1 MCVIKFKLAINF
13 CRDLNKDG
21 ILFSRFHAS
30 WILSVNLISI
40 MINSVDNIT
49 NKCRV
54 ICRHCFC
61 ARGLFFSR
69 TVALVTRHAHLGGCL
84 PETHLPVL
92 VMIISVPSSW
102 NLSHKSLVS
111 RRHST
116 PASSRLHAGDVVVET
131 SSLSASTS
139 VTPSTFTLLGLASE
153 WSSTNFSENREMFVR
168 KVYSFL
174 KLQKHTEIL
183 YVIDTLQL
191 SLSFLIFTIFSNLQ

>member
-1 MCVIKFKLAINF
+1 
-13 CRDLNKDG
+13 
-21 ILFSRFHAS
+21 
-30 WILSVNLISI
+30 

-153 WSSTNFSENREMFVR
+153 WSSTNFSENREYLSEKFIHFLNYKMAYR
-168 KVYSFL
+168 NIICDRYIAIKSF
-174 KLQKHTEIL
+174 
-183 YVIDTLQL
+183 
-191 SLSFLIFTIFSNLQ
+191 FSNIYNIFQSSIIILPWVRIYMNITYNLHM

>member
-1 MCVIKFKLAINF
+1 
-13 CRDLNKDG
+13 
-21 ILFSRFHAS
+21 
-30 WILSVNLISI
+30 
-40 MINSVDNIT
+40 MINSVDNKT

-54 ICRHCFC
+54 ICRHCFS

-69 TVALVTRHAHLGGCL
+69 TVALVTRHAHLGDCL
-84 PETHLPVL
+84 PSTHLPVL

-116 PASSRLHAGDVVVET
+116 PASSRLHAGEVVVET

-139 VTPSTFTLLGLASE
+139 VVPSTFTLLGLASE
-153 WSSTNFSENREMFVR
+153 CSSTNFSENREIFVR

-174 KLQKHTEIL
+174 KLTDDIQKYYI
-183 YVIDTLQL
+183 
-191 SLSFLIFTIFSNLQ
+191 

>member
-1 MCVIKFKLAINF
+1 MPCHLPP
-13 CRDLNKDG
+13 
-21 ILFSRFHAS
+21 LFLRTWSVLFTHSCISNASRAS
-30 WILSVNLISI
+30 GGLSV
-40 MINSVDNIT
+40 
-49 NKCRV
+49 
-54 ICRHCFC
+54 
-61 ARGLFFSR
+61 
-69 TVALVTRHAHLGGCL
+69 
-84 PETHLPVL
+84 ETHLPVL